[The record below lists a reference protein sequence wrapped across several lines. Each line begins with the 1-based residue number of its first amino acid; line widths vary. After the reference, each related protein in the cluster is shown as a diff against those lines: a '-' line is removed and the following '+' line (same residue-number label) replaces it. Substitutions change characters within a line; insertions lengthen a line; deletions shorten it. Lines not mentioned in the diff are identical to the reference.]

1 MNPGDPLLD
10 SWRWTT
16 LGECCTQE
24 RTAITSDRPEYAEMP
39 YLGLEHIEGNTGRI
53 LVSEK
58 SARGSESTS
67 NNFRFTPEHVL
78 YGKLRPYLNKVA
90 LPDFS
95 GRCSTEII
103 PLRPVDA
110 DRGYLAWFLR
120 RSDTVEYAMRGKTG
134 SRMPRASMKELL
146 LLPIPLPPLSEQR
159 RIVAALE
166 TRLAAAE
173 RARRAALSQLNA
185 LEAMPAALLRK
196 VFERDATIK
205 SWRRVEI
212 SKICHVFTGG
222 PAPQGEQYFGASGP
236 LFFRVRDLSVDSRT
250 TSLSIARDQLSP
262 IALDTLKLVPINPNT
277 LIFPKSGAAIAT
289 NNRAL
294 TAVPGY
300 LVSHLMALEAGES
313 VLPLWLYHA
322 FCTLD
327 MTDFS
332 DNTGYPSL
340 RKTTVEDIT
349 IPLPPIDEQRAI
361 VAGLEREMA
370 ATERARTA
378 ARERL
383 ALAEALPGAILR
395 RAFTPGASA

>member
-1 MNPGDPLLD
+1 MNPGDPLPD
-10 SWRWTT
+10 GWRWTT

-24 RTAITSDRPEYAEMP
+24 RTAITSDKPEYAEMP

-53 LVSEK
+53 LVSETA
-58 SARGSESTS
+58 AREAESTS
-67 NNFRFTPEHVL
+67 NNFCFTPEHVL

-90 LPDFS
+90 LPEFS

-103 PLRPVDA
+103 PLRPVDM
-110 DRGYLAWFLR
+110 DRGFLAWFLR
-120 RSDTVEYAMRGKTG
+120 RSDTVEYAMQGKTG

-146 LLPIPLPPLSEQR
+146 LLPIPLPPLAEQR

-196 VFERDATIK
+196 VFERAATIK

-212 SKICHVFTGG
+212 SEICEVVMGQSPPSETYRSTPEGLPFFQGKADFGQENPTARIWCVEPRKIALPGDILISVRAPVGPTNIADVECCIGRGLAAIRSLGDVDLDFVHYFLKASESDIAAIGTGSTFQ
-222 PAPQGEQYFGASGP
+222 AISGKQ
-236 LFFRVRDLSVDSRT
+236 LRALSV
-250 TSLSIARDQLSP
+250 
-262 IALDTLKLVPINPNT
+262 
-277 LIFPKSGAAIAT
+277 
-289 NNRAL
+289 
-294 TAVPGY
+294 
-300 LVSHLMALEAGES
+300 
-313 VLPLWLYHA
+313 
-322 FCTLD
+322 
-327 MTDFS
+327 
-332 DNTGYPSL
+332 
-340 RKTTVEDIT
+340 
-349 IPLPPIDEQRAI
+349 PLPPIDEQREI
-361 VAGLEREMA
+361 VAALEREMA

-395 RAFTPGASA
+395 RAFAPGAPA

>member
-1 MNPGDPLLD
+1 MNPGDPLPD
-10 SWRWTT
+10 GWRWTT
-16 LGECCTQE
+16 LGECCSQE

-39 YLGLEHIEGNTGRI
+39 YLGLEHIEGDTGRI

-58 SARGSESTS
+58 QALGSDSTS
-67 NNFRFTPEHVL
+67 NNFCFTPEHVL

-90 LPDFS
+90 LPEFS

-103 PLRPVDA
+103 PLRPIDTE
-110 DRGYLAWFLR
+110 RRFLAWFLR
-120 RSDTVEYAMRGKTG
+120 RSDTVEYAMHGKTG
-134 SRMPRASMKELL
+134 SRMPRASMRELM
-146 LLPIPLPPLSEQR
+146 LLPIPLPPLAEQR

-173 RARRAALSQLNA
+173 QARRAALSQLNA

-196 VFERDATIK
+196 VFEREAKIRF
-205 SWRRVEI
+205 WPRVEI
-212 SKICHVFTGG
+212 FEICRVFTGG
-222 PAPQGEQYFGASGP
+222 PAPQGDQYFDASGP
-236 LFFRVRDLSVDSRT
+236 FFFRVRDLSMSNRT
-250 TSLSIARDQLSP
+250 TTLSTARDHLSP
-262 IALDTLKLVPINPNT
+262 VALDMLKLVPVKPDT

-313 VLPLWLYHA
+313 VLPLWLYYA

-340 RKTTVEDIT
+340 RKTTVEKVK
-349 IPLPPIDEQRAI
+349 IPLPPLAEQRGI
-361 VAGLEREMA
+361 VATLERELA

-395 RAFTPGASA
+395 RAFAPGAPA

>member
-1 MNPGDPLLD
+1 MNPGDPLPD
-10 SWRWTT
+10 GWRWTT
-16 LGECCTQE
+16 LGECCVQE
-24 RTAITSDRPEYAEMP
+24 RKAITSDRPEYTEMP

-58 SARGSESTS
+58 AARDSESTS
-67 NNFRFTPEHVL
+67 NNFCFTPEHVL

-103 PLRPVDA
+103 PLRPVDM
-110 DRGYLAWFLR
+110 DRGFLAWFLR

-146 LLPIPLPPLSEQR
+146 LLPISLPPLAEQH

-166 TRLAAAE
+166 TQLAAAE

-212 SKICHVFTGG
+212 SEICEVVMGQSPPSETYRPTPEGLPFFQGKADFGQRHPTARIWCVEPRKIALPGDILISVRAPVG
-222 PAPQGEQYFGASGP
+222 PTNIADMECCIGRGLAAIRSLGDT
-236 LFFRVRDLSVDSRT
+236 DLSF
-250 TSLSIARDQLSP
+250 IHYF
-262 IALDTLKLVPINPNT
+262 LKAFESDI
-277 LIFPKSGAAIAT
+277 AAIGTGSTFQAISGKQL
-289 NNRAL
+289 RAL
-294 TAVPGY
+294 
-300 LVSHLMALEAGES
+300 S
-313 VLPLWLYHA
+313 V
-322 FCTLD
+322 
-327 MTDFS
+327 
-332 DNTGYPSL
+332 
-340 RKTTVEDIT
+340 
-349 IPLPPIDEQRAI
+349 PLPPLAEQRRI
-361 VAGLEREMA
+361 VAALEREMA
-370 ATERARTA
+370 ATEQARTA

-395 RAFTPGASA
+395 RAFAPGASA